1 MKKSFFSIFFFFC
14 AFQFIYSQEDGVVSF
29 AIPVRN
35 SLKYNRFII
44 NPTFSFVRE
53 QNSYATIYNKRQW
66 VQFDNAPLTYF
77 ASYSG
82 RFLENEGI
90 GIGLFQ
96 QNYGLLTTF
105 GGVVNFAHNVTL
117 EEDSYLTF
125 GLNAGFYKSGIN
137 RGAVVTNFPDPSL
150 DKIPSNS
157 LVTVSPGINYRMDHF
172 DFGLA
177 YNNAVLYN
185 LKTSKLIPNDP
196 EKSIQAHLM
205 YTGFIETEG
214 FFEFSKFVGLVKVEK
229 KTEKTVVSGLALLN
243 TPKGI
248 WAQAGYNTQYG
259 ISAGLGLNITKN
271 IALEYNFE
279 RGISNF
285 SDFGFSHEITFA
297 YKFKSENYD
306 NIDEDEEESSILS
319 SDGKKSTV
327 AKVEKNSEKIK
338 ISPID
343 RQKLI
348 EMKEA
353 LAAKKEEERLKE
365 IADAKAKEIADA
377 KAKVL
382 ADAKA
387 KADATKAIADAKI
400 KAEEDAKAKVLADA
414 QAKIDA
420 DKAKVEAEQANARA
434 IADAKIKAKADQ
446 EKAIAD
452 AKAKVE
458 EEQANARAIADAKV
472 KADAE
477 KAIADAKVKADA
489 EQANA
494 KAIADAKVKAD
505 AEKAIADAK
514 VKADAEQANA
524 KAIADAKVK
533 ADAEKAI
540 ADAKA
545 KADAEQANA
554 RAIADAKAKADAEK
568 AIADAKAKADA
579 EQANARAIADAKVK
593 ADAEKAIADAKAKA
607 DAELANAR
615 AIADAKAKAIADAKE
630 KADAE
635 KAIVDAKAKA
645 DAERANAEANAKAI
659 ADAKA
664 KAIAEAKAEADAKA
678 LADAQAKADAQNALN
693 VSNQAQ
699 NELLSKFRNAIDSKQ
714 KELAALKKKNDDFD
728 NGIVNQTADAGPS
741 LGGNKEMDNLKNQF
755 TESIDNQKQQLE
767 GLQRQYADGLRRAPN
782 KNDPQNLAIQAK
794 IEALQ
799 NELLRSEAASDN
811 LNATI
816 ASIKA
821 GFDIENKRRI
831 RRAVSTTGQ
840 GRYDQDVATLNRI
853 KETTKP
859 STTPLKAEDFDF
871 GNEQSNMQIIKN
883 VKNVESGYYLSIA
896 VHTDVAKRD
905 TFVTKAVQAGEKD
918 VNFFY
923 DDKSGSY
930 FIYYSKFESL
940 QEAQNALSTKGSK
953 PYNGKMVLIR
963 IENK

>member
-1 MKKSFFSIFFFFC
+1 MKKYFFSIFFFFC
-14 AFQFIYSQEDGVVSF
+14 ALQFIYSQDDGVVSF

-53 QNSYATIYNKRQW
+53 QNSYITIYNKRLW

-105 GGVVNFAHNVTL
+105 GGVANFAHNVIL

-137 RGAVVTNFPDPSL
+137 KGSVVSNFPDPSI
-150 DKIPSNS
+150 DKIPSNT
-157 LVTVSPGINYRMDHF
+157 LATVSPGISYGMAHF

-196 EKSIQAHLM
+196 EKSIQVHAM
-205 YTGFIETEG
+205 YTGYIYTDG
-214 FFEFSKFVGLVKVEK
+214 FFDSSRFVGLVKVEK

-243 TPKGI
+243 VPKGI

-271 IALEYNFE
+271 IGLEYNFE

-285 SDFGFSHEITFA
+285 SNFGFTHEITFA
-297 YKFKSENYD
+297 YKFKSQKYS
-306 NIDEDEEESSILS
+306 NIDEDEDEGSLLS
-319 SDGKKSTV
+319 PDKKKSSVT
-327 AKVEKNSEKIK
+327 KVEKIADKIK

-343 RQKLI
+343 LQKLK

-353 LAAKKEEERLKE
+353 LAVKKEEERLKQIE
-365 IADAKAKEIADA
+365 DAKAKQIADAKS
-377 KAKVL
+377 KVI

-387 KADATKAIADAKI
+387 KADAEKAIVDAKI

-420 DKAKVEAEQANARA
+420 DKAKAEAEQANARA
-434 IADAKIKAKADQ
+434 IADAKVKAKADQ

-452 AKAKVE
+452 AKAKAE
-458 EEQANARAIADAKV
+458 AEQANARAIADAKV

-477 KAIADAKVKADA
+477 KAIADAKAKLDA
-489 EQANA
+489 EQTNA
-494 KAIADAKVKAD
+494 
-505 AEKAIADAK
+505 
-514 VKADAEQANA
+514 
-524 KAIADAKVK
+524 
-533 ADAEKAI
+533 KAI

-545 KADAEQANA
+545 KAEAEQANA
-554 RAIADAKAKADAEK
+554 RAIADAKVKADAEEANARAIADAKVKADAQK

-593 ADAEKAIADAKAKA
+593 ADAQKAIADAKAKAEADAVAKADAQAKAIADAKAKAEADAKAIADAKAKA
-607 DAELANAR
+607 DAERANAE
-615 AIADAKAKAIADAKE
+615 ANAKALA
-630 KADAE
+630 
-635 KAIVDAKAKA
+635 DAKAKA

-664 KAIAEAKAEADAKA
+664 KAIADAKAEADAKA
-678 LADAQAKADAQNALN
+678 LADAKAKADAANALN

-699 NELLSKFRNAIDSKQ
+699 NEILTKYRDAIANKQ

-755 TESIDNQKQQLE
+755 TESIDSQRQELE

-799 NELLRSEAASDN
+799 NELKKSEAASDN

-859 STTPLKAEDFDF
+859 SATPLKATDFDF

-883 VKNVESGYYLSIA
+883 VKNVDSGYYLSIA

-905 TFVTKAVQAGEKD
+905 AFVTKAVQAGEKD
-918 VNFFY
+918 INFFY

-930 FIYYSKFESL
+930 FIYYSKFDSL
-940 QEAQNALSTKGSK
+940 QEAQSALSTKGSK

>member
-53 QNSYATIYNKRQW
+53 QNSYVTIYNKRQW

-137 RGAVVTNFPDPSL
+137 RGAVVSNFPDPSL

-157 LVTVSPGINYRMDHF
+157 LVTISPGINYRMDHF

-377 KAKVL
+377 KAK
-382 ADAKA
+382 
-387 KADATKAIADAKI
+387 ADATKAIADAKI

-554 RAIADAKAKADAEK
+554 R
-568 AIADAKAKADA
+568 
-579 EQANARAIADAKVK
+579 
-593 ADAEKAIADAKAKA
+593 AIADAKAKA

-905 TFVTKAVQAGEKD
+905 TFVTKAVAAGEKD